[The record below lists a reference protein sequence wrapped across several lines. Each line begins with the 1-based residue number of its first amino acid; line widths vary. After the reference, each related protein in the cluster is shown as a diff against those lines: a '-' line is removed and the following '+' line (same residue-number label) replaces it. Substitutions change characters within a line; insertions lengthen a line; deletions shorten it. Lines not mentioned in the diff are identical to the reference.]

1 MSGKINLTIG
11 NRTWDVDVQL
21 TADELR
27 TGLLTR
33 TSLDP
38 GKGMLFPF
46 DTPQVLGVTTV
57 GMQFT
62 IDVVF
67 IGPDQHVLAIEDALA
82 PGNVIQSPAPASAFF
97 ELAAH
102 DASAINVGD
111 EVSYV
116 DPQQVF
122 TPAFTGS
129 VRSSQA
135 SVLEQSSILNQVV
148 PLMTQVL
155 VIGFAVSLV
164 AGLMV
169 DEKRPA
175 QLYQRV
181 KQSAESDVLNKLSS
195 GARRLSVEDRDA
207 AESLIRKGQAVMTG
221 ADTIAI
227 TDAGARRLAAI
238 NAEKNE
244 FPGQS
249 QEGLSILHI
258 AKGMKGFVQDQGWTS
273 AHIIF
278 PDAARLQ
285 EFVEEMRRQY
295 PEHTIFPGREQRDLW
310 ITLNVERLY
319 GQMAEREGRGWH
331 CGCMYQKVPMI
342 TPLNMGTLTPAQLEN
357 LEGMNYML
365 ELMARDTAYNYA
377 PLSGVEVMPAEF
389 NDENIAGATNG
400 TFIYIAPWRLDT
412 REQSM
417 NTLAHEL
424 AHVMSRENH
433 EGANYREDLANVSNF
448 LMANDVSPDAFEP
461 PIEATMFYQ
470 LAPEVEAPMIQK
482 YGRWAVRLAETLSPP
497 GDSAMVERM
506 AASLSGRIRDRV
518 AATAA
523 ATPVTVP
530 PPPPQPSTA
539 TRSRT
544 PRSRS
549 R

>member
-1 MSGKINLTIG
+1 MSGKVNLRVG

-33 TSLDP
+33 TSLGP

-46 DTPQVLGVTTV
+46 DTPQVLVVTTV

-67 IGPDQHVLAIEDALA
+67 IGPDQSVLAIEDALA
-82 PGNVIQSPAPASAFF
+82 PGNVIESPAPAAAFL
-97 ELAAH
+97 ELAAN
-102 DASAINVGD
+102 DAADINVGD
-111 EVSYV
+111 VVIYD

-122 TPAFTGS
+122 TPAITGS
-129 VRSSQA
+129 LQSSQA
-135 SVLEQSSILNQVV
+135 SVLDQTSIVNQIM

-164 AGLMV
+164 ADLMV

-195 GARRLSVEDRDA
+195 GTKRLSVEDRDA

-319 GQMAEREGRGWH
+319 GQSAEREGKGWH
-331 CGCMYQKVPMI
+331 CGCMHQKVPMI
-342 TPLNMGTLTPAQLEN
+342 TLLDMDTLTPAEREN
-357 LEGMNYML
+357 LEGMNHML
-365 ELMARDTAYNYA
+365 GLIARDTAYNFA
-377 PLSGVEVMPAEF
+377 PLSGVEVVPAEF
-389 NDENIAGATNG
+389 SDENIAGATDGAN
-400 TFIYIAPWRLDT
+400 IYIAPWRLDT
-412 REQSM
+412 REESM

-433 EGANYREDLANVSNF
+433 EGPNYRTDLIDVSNF
-448 LMANDVSPDAFEP
+448 LMANNVSPDAFEP
-461 PIEATMFYQ
+461 PIEARMFYQ
-470 LAPEVEAPMIQK
+470 LSPEVEAPMIQK

-530 PPPPQPSTA
+530 AAPPPPSAA

-544 PRSRS
+544 PRSRG